1 MNLTWKITD
10 KDIKRVNDFVSQ
22 NKNSFVTYRISKNVN
37 RQNIKVDRNS
47 ILKNVIMCLLTSQQ
61 RSGPNSPI
69 GMFLRKKPF
78 PLTEEI
84 ISQQN
89 DIEDFIRITLQQNGL
104 NRFINRIPSYF
115 SLNYNRLKNNNWEI
129 VNDFT
134 NKLDGNASK
143 EIERAIADNLQDTFI
158 GFGPK
163 QSRNILQ
170 SLGLTKYEIPIDS
183 RITDWL
189 NDFGF
194 PIRLSA
200 ASLQD
205 KEYYH
210 FVSDGIQV
218 LCSHAEIYPCVLDAA
233 IFSSYDNNKWT
244 TENIIY

>member
-1 MNLTWKITD
+1 MNFNWEITD
-10 KDIKRVNDFVSQ
+10 NDIKRVNDFLSQ
-22 NKNSFVTYRISKNVN
+22 NKNSFVANRISKNIN
-37 RQNIKVDRNS
+37 RENIKLDRNT

-78 PLTEEI
+78 PLTEQT
-84 ISQQN
+84 ISQQH
-89 DIEDFIRITLQQNGL
+89 DIEKFIRETLQQNGL
-104 NRFINRIPSYF
+104 NRLINRIAIFF
-115 SLNYNRLKNNNWEI
+115 SSIYNQLKNSNWEI
-129 VNDFT
+129 VNDLT
-134 NKLDGNASK
+134 NQLGGNASK
-143 EIERAIADNLQDTFI
+143 EIERSIADNLHDTFI

-244 TENIIY
+244 KENIIY

>member
-1 MNLTWKITD
+1 MNIIWTISD
-10 KDIKRVNDFVSQ
+10 NDIRKVHDFIAQ
-22 NKNSFVTYRISKNVN
+22 NTNPFVEYRISKNIN
-37 RQNIKVDRNS
+37 RNKNKVDRNS

-69 GMFLRKKPF
+69 GIFLRKKPF
-78 PLTEEI
+78 PLTEQN

-89 DIEDFIRITLQQNGL
+89 DIENFIRITLQQNGL
-104 NRFINRIPSYF
+104 NRFINRIPNYF
-115 SLNYNRLKNNNWEI
+115 ASNYNRLKNSNWEI
-129 VNDFT
+129 VNDLT

-143 EIERAIADNLQDTFI
+143 EIERAVADNVHDTFI

-194 PIRLSA
+194 PVRLSA
-200 ASLQD
+200 TSLQD

-210 FVSDGIQV
+210 FISDGIQV
-218 LCSHAEIYPCVLDAA
+218 LCHHAKIYPCVLDAA
-233 IFSSYDNNKWT
+233 IFS
-244 TENIIY
+244 